1 MKTRSIS
8 VLALTATIAVGL
20 SSCGSTS
27 SSGTSGAAAG
37 GGATSVK
44 DVTIGFAQKT
54 ANAPYY
60 VAMQKEAE
68 KLAKEKGFKLV
79 FQGANGDPVQQI
91 NQVQTML
98 AQGVNVLLVNAAS
111 PDTEKAQMT
120 QAASKVPLLFI
131 DTPIPGVGFTT
142 VQSDNEAIGEQSGK
156 LMAARF
162 GSGKTLN
169 LGILN
174 GGPTDVTVGPARR
187 AGFLK
192 GLKEGG
198 VTVKII
204 AEAEADY
211 AQDKAVTATEDMLA
225 AQPTIDAF
233 FGYNDAMALGALQVL
248 KNKNNT
254 KVLVSGVDGQ
264 KQALAAIKTGGCT
277 GQYVSTGLNSPTEAA
292 NKAIEIAIAV
302 ATGAKKKTDYPAI
315 DKTTVAGI
323 DCKNITKYYDPNS
336 VF

>member
-1 MKTRSIS
+1 MKSSSLS

-20 SSCGSTS
+20 SACGSTS
-27 SSGTSGAAAG
+27 SSGTSGAATG
-37 GGATSVK
+37 GGKTSVK

-68 KLAKEKGFKLV
+68 KLSKEKGFKLV

-156 LMAARF
+156 LMAERV

-169 LGILN
+169 LAILN

-192 GLKEGG
+192 GLKDGG
-198 VTVKII
+198 VTVKVV
-204 AEAEADY
+204 AEAEADF
-211 AQDKAVTATEDMLA
+211 AQDKAVTATEDLLA
-225 AQPTIDAF
+225 AHPNIDAI

-264 KQALAAIKTGGCT
+264 KQALAAIMAGGCT

-292 NKAIEIAIAV
+292 NKAIDIALAV
-302 ATGAKKKTDYPAI
+302 ATGQKKKSDYPAI

-323 DCKNITKYYDPNS
+323 NCKNITKYYDPNS

>member
-1 MKTRSIS
+1 MKSRFIS
-8 VLALTATIAVGL
+8 VLALTASIVVGL
-20 SSCGSTS
+20 SACGSTS
-27 SSGTSGAAAG
+27 GGGTSGAAAG
-37 GGATSVK
+37 GGAASVK

-79 FQGANGDPVQQI
+79 FQGANADPVQQI

-120 QAASKVPLLFI
+120 QAAAKVPLLFI

-142 VQSDNEAIGEQSGK
+142 VQSDNQAIGEQSGK
-156 LMAARF
+156 LMAARV
-162 GSGKTLN
+162 GSGKTLD
-169 LGILN
+169 LAILN

-192 GLKEGG
+192 GLTDGG
-198 VTVKII
+198 VKVNVV
-204 AEAEADY
+204 ADAAADY
-211 AQDKAVTATEDMLA
+211 AQDKAVTATEDILA
-225 AQPTIDAF
+225 ANPNISAI

-264 KQALAAIKTGGCT
+264 KQALAAIKDGGCT

-292 NKAIEIAIAV
+292 NKAIDIALTV
-302 ATGAKKKTDYPAI
+302 ATGQKKTTDYPAI

-323 DCKNITKYYDPNS
+323 DCKNIDMYYDPNS
-336 VF
+336 IF